1 MKSKDTASKKG
12 QDILKTASPKK
23 KALLVCKQWTDR
35 QTRALEPLLTEN
47 EVKAIRESLKTDKE
61 KRDYNKWID
70 VYNVY
75 VNITPMFG
83 LVYKEYQSVAE
94 RILGYLRQWE
104 DYNQEENHLNTIY
117 EALLETGEE
126 AALDAFASALPPLLF
141 VDAKLLRNEEGYVEI
156 DVGRLY
162 RKVRDSVEEL
172 EERYKEAKA
181 LVVVTEEYTRLTH
194 SSDFRPD
201 IMVDAIKIIKED
213 YALRVAPRYSRK
225 RLQEKID
232 GGQRVTSAER
242 LRAIFPYYE
251 EIEEPKDIV
260 EFWKARFNELTG
272 GKVW

>member
-1 MKSKDTASKKG
+1 M
-12 QDILKTASPKK
+12 
-23 KALLVCKQWTDR
+23 
-35 QTRALEPLLTEN
+35 
-47 EVKAIRESLKTDKE
+47 
-61 KRDYNKWID
+61 
-70 VYNVY
+70 
-75 VNITPMFG
+75 
-83 LVYKEYQSVAE
+83 
-94 RILGYLRQWE
+94 
-104 DYNQEENHLNTIY
+104 
-117 EALLETGEE
+117 
-126 AALDAFASALPPLLF
+126 
-141 VDAKLLRNEEGYVEI
+141 
-156 DVGRLY
+156 
-162 RKVRDSVEEL
+162 
-172 EERYKEAKA
+172 
-181 LVVVTEEYTRLTH
+181 VTEEYTRLTH